1 VLLIVTFQF
10 EWKQHLVNELES
22 TARNQKC
29 ISSREEFVK
38 DRVNHTLYVDADQ
51 TKFFS
56 IQNLSF
62 LICMQ
67 IMSAEHFVC

>member
-10 EWKQHLVNELES
+10 EWKQHLVNELKS

-38 DRVNHTLYVDADQ
+38 DRVHHTLYVDADQ
-51 TKFFS
+51 TKCIFYSES
-56 IQNLSF
+56 ILF
-62 LICMQ
+62 DLY
-67 IMSAEHFVC
+67 ADHVC